1 MQFTDVFDQ
10 SDIMKIESVRI
21 YRQQAES
28 MTTCLVK
35 KKCWITKEIYL
46 VICLSNPVFKK
57 CHELISSPEC
67 MGSTF
72 IVVFLSSTSGWN
84 WKHNGNTSYRTYSA
98 WSHDDLKNMQPHTC
112 TQPLLWTTASHPD
125 IEIQWSLMFEIKH
138 PKELP
143 LYPLLWMGFQI
154 KEAIRESDILDI
166 KRSEKNHHPLNI
178 FGDVAWNSFYVNT
191 KLSD

>member
-1 MQFTDVFDQ
+1 MDKHYRTNEITVCYQLRTITKYYVLFMQFTDVFDQ

-57 CHELISSPEC
+57 CCELISPAEC

-72 IVVFLSSTSGWN
+72 LVPFLSSTSGWN
-84 WKHNGNTSYRTYSA
+84 WQHDGNTSYCTPSV
-98 WSHDDLKNMQPHTC
+98 WSQDDLKNMQPYTC
-112 TQPLLWTTASHPD
+112 TQ
-125 IEIQWSLMFEIKH
+125 
-138 PKELP
+138 
-143 LYPLLWMGFQI
+143 
-154 KEAIRESDILDI
+154 
-166 KRSEKNHHPLNI
+166 HHTLI
-178 FGDVAWNSFYVNT
+178 
-191 KLSD
+191 

>member
-35 KKCWITKEIYL
+35 KKRCITKEMCL

-57 CHELISSPEC
+57 CYKLISPPEC

-72 IVVFLSSTSGWN
+72 ILAFLASTSGWN
-84 WKHNGNTSYRTYSA
+84 
-98 WSHDDLKNMQPHTC
+98 
-112 TQPLLWTTASHPD
+112 
-125 IEIQWSLMFEIKH
+125 
-138 PKELP
+138 
-143 LYPLLWMGFQI
+143 
-154 KEAIRESDILDI
+154 
-166 KRSEKNHHPLNI
+166 
-178 FGDVAWNSFYVNT
+178 
-191 KLSD
+191 